1 MKQPTPEVE
10 VVNTIQGV
18 KSLADGIAVLN
29 SSHESQQVPLLYI
42 NIEPNSL
49 GANGELNLLA
59 IMLCYGPECR
69 RRLFLVDVNL
79 LANQAFSTRG
89 YYGASLRSILDSAS
103 YQKVFFDVGY
113 DSHILYT
120 QYGIKLQG
128 VHDLQLMENAC
139 WSQERK
145 TRHLQSFDPVVQS
158 LLVHGKNRKSWL
170 IERFN
175 GEWAYG
181 YDARSPHTVF
191 QKRPVVSYIRLYC
204 CRNIRF
210 MPELYEKIWYAVP
223 MIMDLVAQ
231 EAQRR
236 VDESQE
242 DGHDP
247 LASGRLRSPWSAEQH
262 KELDYWRG
270 LSPGPLDLTL
280 GSFFT

>member
-1 MKQPTPEVE
+1 MKQLTSDVE

-29 SSHESQQVPLLYI
+29 SSHESHVPLLYI

-49 GANGELNLLA
+49 GANGQLNLLT
-59 IMLCYGPECR
+59 IMLGYGPEHR

-79 LANQAFSTRG
+79 LANQ
-89 YYGASLRSILDSAS
+89 
-103 YQKVFFDVGY
+103 
-113 DSHILYT
+113 
-120 QYGIKLQG
+120 G

-139 WSQERK
+139 WPQERK
-145 TRHLQSFDPVVQS
+145 TRHLQSFDPLVQS
-158 LLVHGKNRKSWL
+158 LLVHGMNRKRWL
-170 IERFN
+170 IDKFN
-175 GEWAYG
+175 GKWAYG
-181 YDARSPHTVF
+181 YDTRSPHIVF
-191 QKRPVVSYIRLYC
+191 QKRPVVWYIRSYC

-223 MIMDLVAQ
+223 MIMDLVTQ

-242 DGHDP
+242 DGYNP

-262 KELDYWRG
+262 KKLDYWREM
-270 LSPGPLDLTL
+270 SPGPLDLTL
-280 GSFFT
+280 GSFPT

>member
-29 SSHESQQVPLLYI
+29 SSHESHLPPLYI

-59 IMLCYGPECR
+59 IMMCYGPEYR

-103 YQKVFFDVGY
+103 YQKVFFDVGH
-113 DSHILYT
+113 DSHILYI

-145 TRHLQSFDPVVQS
+145 TRHLQSFDPLVQS
-158 LLVHGKNRKSWL
+158 LLVHGKNRKRWL

-191 QKRPVVSYIRLYC
+191 QKRPVVSYLQLYC

-242 DGHDP
+242 DGYNA

>member
-1 MKQPTPEVE
+1 MEQSTPDVE
-10 VVNTIQGV
+10 DVNTIQGV

-49 GANGELNLLA
+49 GVNGELNLLA
-59 IMLCYGPECR
+59 IMLCYGPEYR

-103 YQKVFFDVGY
+103 YQKVFFD
-113 DSHILYT
+113 
-120 QYGIKLQG
+120 G

-139 WSQERK
+139 WPQERK
-145 TRHLQSFDPVVQS
+145 TRHLQTFDPLVQS
-158 LLVHGKNRKSWL
+158 LLVHGMDRKRWL
-170 IERFN
+170 IDKFN
-175 GEWAYG
+175 GKWAYG
-181 YDARSPHTVF
+181 YDARSPHRVF
-191 QKRPVVSYIRLYC
+191 QKRPVVWYIRSYC

-223 MIMDLVAQ
+223 MIMDLFTQ

-236 VDESQE
+236 VNESQE
-242 DGHDP
+242 DGYNP
-247 LASGRLRSPWSAEQH
+247 LASGRLRSPWSTEQH
-262 KELDYWRG
+262 KELDYWREM
-270 LSPGPLDLTL
+270 SPGPLDLTL
-280 GSFFT
+280 GSFSM